1 MTKENAAA
9 DGRTSTA
16 ATEKKLCYHSFIFR
30 APILARMTFNRK
42 RVGEKNS
49 PDGR

>member
-16 ATEKKLCYHSFIFR
+16 ATEKKLCYHSFIFQCHLVKTDMKVKEGEYMRR
-30 APILARMTFNRK
+30 A
-42 RVGEKNS
+42 
-49 PDGR
+49 